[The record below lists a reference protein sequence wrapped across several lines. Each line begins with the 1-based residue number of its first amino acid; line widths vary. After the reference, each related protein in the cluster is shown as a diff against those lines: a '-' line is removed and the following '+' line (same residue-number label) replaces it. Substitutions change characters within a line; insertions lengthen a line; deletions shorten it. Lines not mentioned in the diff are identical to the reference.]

1 MSTSGHAVFLGGN
14 LVSWSSKRQHV
25 ISRSSAEAEY
35 RAVASGVAE
44 ACWLRHLLMELHSP
58 CHGPLWSTAT
68 TSVPSTSPPTPFSTT
83 TPSMLR
89 LIFTLSASV
98 LLSGTFVFSTSRRL
112 LSSPTSSPRGYPTQ
126 CSRSFGPVS
135 TSTMARV

>member
-1 MSTSGHAVFLGGN
+1 MSTSGHTVFLGGN

-44 ACWLRHLLMELHSP
+44 ACWLRHLLVELHSP
-58 CHGPLWSTAT
+58 CHGPLWSTAI
-68 TSVPSTSPPTPFSTT
+68 TSVPSTSPPTPFSTSA
-83 TPSMLR
+83 PSILR

-98 LLSGTFVFSTSRRL
+98 LLLETFVSSTSRRL
-112 LSSPTSSPRGYPTQ
+112 LNSSSSSPMGCPPQ
-126 CSRSFGPVS
+126 CSRSFDPV
-135 TSTMARV
+135 